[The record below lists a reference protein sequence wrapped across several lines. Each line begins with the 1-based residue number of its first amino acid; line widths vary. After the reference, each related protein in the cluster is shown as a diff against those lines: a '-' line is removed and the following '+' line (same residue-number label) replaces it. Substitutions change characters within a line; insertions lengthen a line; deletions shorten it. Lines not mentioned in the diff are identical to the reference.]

1 MGAVT
6 ETSTARRSFWR
17 APNYAAWFTAD
28 TAAAA
33 GGSLRALAVSLAGYA
48 VSGSTAAAGWLGTAA
63 LIAQQVASV
72 FGGTFVDRHERRTLI
87 VVNAAVG
94 VCTWGSVAALFAAR
108 MLTYPLL
115 LVIATLSS
123 AVSGFLGSATD
134 AMLRSIIGVRDYPK
148 ALSLNRGRDATINI
162 AGNPVGGFLYG
173 VAPWLPFLV
182 TACLYATSGAAAR
195 CIDVRRLA
203 RTDGAADSADTSAT
217 RRTQRPSFLA
227 DFVSGWSWSLHKPLL
242 VTVMIAAAVLN
253 YGVNG
258 VEYAIQLHLMQ
269 LDTSATLIGA
279 IGSGIAAT
287 MLVGAF
293 AAARL
298 SDRVPVGGCICVSFV
313 FLCVCVAP
321 MLFAYGPSVSRGAS
335 YALVFV
341 ANAVMGLPFPIIDAL
356 LLGFVYAKAP
366 TSMQGRIAVSLTV
379 PAQVLS
385 AFSSASAGALLPVLG
400 FRGTI
405 AVFLAALAL
414 STVMVLCSARIR
426 RIPRADGWDTAEL

>member
-1 MGAVT
+1 M
-6 ETSTARRSFWR
+6 
-17 APNYAAWFTAD
+17 
-28 TAAAA
+28 
-33 GGSLRALAVSLAGYA
+33 
-48 VSGSTAAAGWLGTAA
+48 
-63 LIAQQVASV
+63 
-72 FGGTFVDRHERRTLI
+72 
-87 VVNAAVG
+87 
-94 VCTWGSVAALFAAR
+94 AALFAAR

-115 LVIATLSS
+115 LVIATLGS

-134 AMLRSIIGVRDYPK
+134 AMLRSIIGVRDYSK
-148 ALSLNRGRDATINI
+148 ALSLNRGRDATISI

-182 TACLYATSGAAAR
+182 T
-195 CIDVRRLA
+195 
-203 RTDGAADSADTSAT
+203 
-217 RRTQRPSFLA
+217 
-227 DFVSGWSWSLHKPLL
+227 
-242 VTVMIAAAVLN
+242 VMIAAAVLN
-253 YGVNG
+253 YGV
-258 VEYAIQLHLMQ
+258 
-269 LDTSATLIGA
+269 
-279 IGSGIAAT
+279 SGIAAT

-321 MLFAYGPSVSRGAS
+321 MLFAYGPGASRGAS

-341 ANAVMGLPFPIIDAL
+341 VNAVMSLPFPIIDAL

-379 PAQVLS
+379 PAQAFA

-405 AVFLAALAL
+405 AVFLATLAL